1 MADEEDPSNRV
12 VRLLETNPISQTT
25 GVTTGAPSNT
35 QQQQQPKP
43 TKLKI
48 NKNQGAV
55 LTTDDGP
62 SSPLDWVPPSAE
74 PQLAVKYIEQLPP
87 AQQPIT
93 GSQAAVDRKRA
104 LDRQLPSHDLDP
116 DQCQSLSVN
125 EKRK

>member
-12 VRLLETNPISQTT
+12 VRLLETPISKTT
-25 GVTTGAPSNT
+25 NPTGAPSN
-35 QQQQQPKP
+35 KL
-43 TKLKI
+43 TKLNI
-48 NKNQGAV
+48 NKSQGAV
-55 LTTDDGP
+55 LTTDGGP

-116 DQCQSLSVN
+116 EQCQSLSAN